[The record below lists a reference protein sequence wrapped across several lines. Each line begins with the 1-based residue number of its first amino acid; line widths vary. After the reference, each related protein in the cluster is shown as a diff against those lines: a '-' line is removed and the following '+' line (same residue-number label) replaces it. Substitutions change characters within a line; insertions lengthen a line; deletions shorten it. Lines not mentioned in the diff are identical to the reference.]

1 MPRYFLTKASSPRK
15 KALPELLEH
24 YPNWEK
30 WIPPTQVPVI
40 FPVSHPGWKEN
51 THNRGQGFKGIDWV
65 GSSQGRELGDKRK
78 DTPLEWLVQGPLS
91 PSPTGDWDSIL
102 KSQNA
107 PTGPQDNNGR
117 WQRKGLKT
125 QTLWGGMFREAQGQ
139 EGDREK
145 QTRKWKIVTHMAGV
159 NPTTSII
166 TLTVN
171 SLNRSIE
178 RQMRWGCGLEI
189 L

>member
-1 MPRYFLTKASSPRK
+1 M
-15 KALPELLEH
+15 
-24 YPNWEK
+24 
-30 WIPPTQVPVI
+30 
-40 FPVSHPGWKEN
+40 
-51 THNRGQGFKGIDWV
+51 
-65 GSSQGRELGDKRK
+65 
-78 DTPLEWLVQGPLS
+78 
-91 PSPTGDWDSIL
+91 
-102 KSQNA
+102 
-107 PTGPQDNNGR
+107 
-117 WQRKGLKT
+117 
-125 QTLWGGMFREAQGQ
+125 EAQGQ

-145 QTRKWKIVTHMAGV
+145 QTRKCKIVTHMAGV